1 MVQREVNMKVAFIGL
16 GNMGRPMAEN
26 ILKAGHDLTVWNRTR
41 AHMEPLVAAGARGV
55 STVRA
60 AAQEAE
66 VIGLC
71 VSTPDVV
78 RLIVMGEDGVLSG
91 VRRGAVIVDFS
102 TIDPATSR
110 TVAAACEQAGVAYL
124 DAPVSGGVT
133 GAAAGTLTIVI
144 GGDAAALERAQPL
157 LQAVGKKIVHVGPSG
172 AGSTIKLI
180 NQLLVGVNLAAVCE
194 AFVLGQRA
202 GVDPQTLFDVL
213 SASAG
218 DSAMLRRAIPD
229 FVLKRQFKP
238 GFAVQMLCK
247 DLDLALAVGRDT
259 HTALPITAVARQL
272 YEEARALGLAEKDVT
287 AAIIPLERRYGVEI
301 RRAEA

>member
-1 MVQREVNMKVAFIGL
+1 MKVAFIGL

-55 STVRA
+55 STARA

-78 RLIVMGEDGVLSG
+78 RSIVMGEDGVLSG

-124 DAPVSGGVT
+124 DAPVSGGVA

-144 GGDAAALERAQPL
+144 GGDAAALERAQPP

>member
-1 MVQREVNMKVAFIGL
+1 MRVAFIGL

-41 AHMEPLVAAGARGV
+41 AHLEPLVAAGARAV
-55 STVRA
+55 HSARA
-60 AAQEAE
+60 AAEDAE

-71 VSTPDVV
+71 VSTSDVV
-78 RLIVMGEDGVLSG
+78 HTVVLGEDGVLG
-91 VRRGAVIVDFS
+91 DARRGAVIVDFS

-110 TVAAACEQAGVAYL
+110 AVAAECEQIGVDYL
-124 DAPVSGGVT
+124 DAPVSGGVA

-194 AFVLGQRA
+194 AFMLGQRA
-202 GVDPQTLFDVL
+202 GVDPQTLFEVL

-218 DSAMLRRAIPD
+218 DSAALRRAIPD
-229 FVLKRQFKP
+229 FVLKRQFEP
-238 GFAVQMLCK
+238 GFAVQLLCK
-247 DLDLALAVGRDT
+247 DLDLALGIGRGT
-259 HTALPITAVARQL
+259 HTALPVAAVARQL
-272 YEEARALGLAEKDVT
+272 YEEACALGLAEKDIT
-287 AAIIPLERRYGVEI
+287 AAIVPLERRYGVEI
-301 RRAEA
+301 RRMEA